1 MGGIIVKTLLIIIVF
16 IAIVLS
22 CWFVRQTIQTV
33 EELTLCQQTLIEQL
47 EKEGGFYN
55 ENK

>member
-33 EELTLCQQTLIEQL
+33 EELTLCQQTVIEQL
-47 EKEGGFYN
+47 EKKGGIYS

>member
-1 MGGIIVKTLLIIIVF
+1 MGGIIVKTLLIITVF

-33 EELTLCQQTLIEQL
+33 EELTLCQQTVIEQL
-47 EKEGGFYN
+47 EKRGGN
-55 ENK
+55 LQ

>member
-1 MGGIIVKTLLIIIVF
+1 MGGIIVKTLLIITVF

-33 EELTLCQQTLIEQL
+33 EELTLCQQTFIEQL
-47 EKEGGFYN
+47 EIKEGIYS
-55 ENK
+55 EKK